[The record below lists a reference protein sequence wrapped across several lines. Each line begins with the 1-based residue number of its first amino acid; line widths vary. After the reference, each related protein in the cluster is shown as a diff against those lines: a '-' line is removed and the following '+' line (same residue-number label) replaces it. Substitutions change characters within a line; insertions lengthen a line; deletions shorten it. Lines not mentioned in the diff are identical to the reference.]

1 MAAGWKSRLADPAGS
16 VPGGLRNLFVWGGIA
31 ALVAAVGWNS
41 LQRQRELEP
50 PPPPNPAEEQPPPE
64 AGMAAEGE
72 LRVAARAREMDDEER
87 RAALQATAARLDEQK
102 RRRALQSAVG
112 DHLRDPAGTLPPGV
126 ALPPGEYAELDV
138 IAEEI
143 RQTEQ
148 RRKYE
153 SLRAPQIVLAVE
165 IREPE
170 AGPERETPAAPDGP
184 RPDGPDGEPGGN
196 ADIPSAPQAPAP
208 PPGPPAAE
216 APPAGSPAVLVEP
229 SDPRGWERIYEGE
242 FLECVLTTQLRGDF
256 SGPANAM
263 VAVDLWSRDRQRVV
277 VPRGS
282 RVLGTAAAVAGV
294 SQARLAVAFHRL
306 IYPSGAWVGLDQFTG
321 LNQMGETGLKDRVNN
336 HYASMFGAAAAVGL
350 LSGLAMQGAQPGFYG
365 FGVSARDRAQLGLGS
380 GLAETGMS
388 VVQRFTNRMP
398 TVTIRAGHRLRVWFT
413 NDVLVPRGGG
423 AGRQ

>member
-50 PPPPNPAEEQPPPE
+50 PPPPNPAEAQPPPE
-64 AGMAAEGE
+64 AAMAAEGE
-72 LRVAARAREMDDEER
+72 LRVQASARRMDEEER
-87 RAALQATAARLDEQK
+87 RAALQATAARLEEQK
-102 RRRALQSAVG
+102 RRRALQAAVG
-112 DHLRDPAGTLPPGV
+112 EHLRDPAGTLPPGA

-148 RRKYE
+148 RRLYE

-165 IREPE
+165 TPAPGARPGQGRE
-170 AGPERETPAAPDGP
+170 APAAPEG
-184 RPDGPDGEPGGN
+184 RGPDGAGGQPGGG
-196 ADIPSAPQAPAP
+196 ADAP
-208 PPGPPAAE
+208 PPTPAPAQAAAPE

-256 SGPANAM
+256 AGPANAM
-263 VAVDLWSRDRQRVV
+263 VAADLWSRDRQRVV

-282 RVLGTAAAVAGV
+282 RVLGTAAAVAGT

-306 IYPSGAWVGLDQFTG
+306 IYPSGAWVDLDQFTG

-350 LSGLAMQGAQPGFYG
+350 LSGLAMQGAQTGFYG
-365 FGVSARDRAQLGLGS
+365 FGVSARDRAQIGLGA
-380 GLAETGMS
+380 GMAEAGMS

-398 TVTIRAGHRLRVWFT
+398 TVTIRAGHRVRVWFT
-413 NDVLVPRGGG
+413 NDVLVPRGAG